1 MEMKICK
8 KCLIEKPANDFHKG
22 RGCCKLCRK
31 EYDKIKY
38 LNNIEKYRKYS
49 RDRYNE
55 NPEYT
60 KNWVNNNREKVT
72 VIRKKYYEN
81 NREKQIN
88 SVLKSRSK
96 NVDRYNE
103 YMVNKRK
110 NDPIFK
116 LSFNVRKRLH
126 KFLKINNITK
136 NNKTFEIVGCNP
148 KFLKEYL
155 EIQFKDNMSW
165 DNYGEWHID
174 HIIPLSSA
182 KTEEEIYKLSH
193 YTNLQPLWAEDNLRK
208 GNKIIEKL

>member
-81 NREKQIN
+81 KMDLHDLKLEYILNHYPNR
-88 SVLKSRSK
+88 
-96 NVDRYNE
+96 NE
-103 YMVNKRK
+103 N
-110 NDPIFK
+110 
-116 LSFNVRKRLH
+116 
-126 KFLKINNITK
+126 
-136 NNKTFEIVGCNP
+136 
-148 KFLKEYL
+148 
-155 EIQFKDNMSW
+155 
-165 DNYGEWHID
+165 
-174 HIIPLSSA
+174 
-182 KTEEEIYKLSH
+182 IYKM
-193 YTNLQPLWAEDNLRK
+193 A
-208 GNKIIEKL
+208 G